1 MGNRNGRH
9 LLSSSL
15 TPSSSGSS
23 SADEQHPPPLSS
35 HEQASNKE
43 RELQKQLD
51 TARRELEEERQRLW
65 SCEAQ
70 MQLTLAD
77 VEREVGEYKHQLDM
91 VALSLGNEYRDWERV
106 RGRLE
111 SQVER
116 ERLNVRARDV
126 QIHELKL
133 SKEQETAAL
142 SCQLSTLRH
151 QLESE
156 NRQPR
161 EQRAKRDVVVSTQPT
176 Q

>member
-1 MGNRNGRH
+1 
-9 LLSSSL
+9 
-15 TPSSSGSS
+15 
-23 SADEQHPPPLSS
+23 
-35 HEQASNKE
+35 
-43 RELQKQLD
+43 
-51 TARRELEEERQRLW
+51 
-65 SCEAQ
+65 

-77 VEREVGEYKHQLDM
+77 VEREVGEYKHQLEM
-91 VALSLGNEYRDWERV
+91 VALSLENEYRDWERV

-116 ERLNVRARDV
+116 ERLKVRARDV

-133 SKEQETAAL
+133 SKEQETAGL

-156 NRQPR
+156 NRELR
-161 EQRAKRDVVVSTQPT
+161 EHHAKRDVVVCTQPT